1 MWASKLTIV
10 KALFLLNPWKLNTNC
25 AGDDF
30 RRDIDICLLANCLIF
45 CLDFRSIPDLEH
57 SDMSPSGIGGVSWSS
72 RLPLRSRRRTYI
84 GIFLEPACDLH
95 CRCSAKSRGTVST
108 PFLNRASGL
117 NSSDFIR
124 SWIRAWFAIF
134 SETVSLL
141 TLLKI
146 LEWQCSLAGQLA
158 HFSRSK
164 ETLTA
169 PVA

>member
-30 RRDIDICLLANCLIF
+30 RRDIDICLLANWLIF

-84 GIFLEPACDLH
+84 GSFSNRHVIYIVDVPQNRGGLFLRRSLTVQVVWILPISSVLESVPGSPSLVKQSVCWLSWRFWSDSVPEPGSGHIFH
-95 CRCSAKSRGTVST
+95 GRR
-108 PFLNRASGL
+108 R
-117 NSSDFIR
+117 
-124 SWIRAWFAIF
+124 
-134 SETVSLL
+134 
-141 TLLKI
+141 
-146 LEWQCSLAGQLA
+146 
-158 HFSRSK
+158 H
-164 ETLTA
+164 
-169 PVA
+169 